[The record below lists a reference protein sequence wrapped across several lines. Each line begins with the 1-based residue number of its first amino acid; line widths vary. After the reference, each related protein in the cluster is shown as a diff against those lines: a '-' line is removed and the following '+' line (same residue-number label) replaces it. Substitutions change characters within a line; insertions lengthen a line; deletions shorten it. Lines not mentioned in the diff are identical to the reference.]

1 MFLLFNIFSK
11 IGNKIVF
18 QLDLSSYTAIINAFQ
33 TAVIDQFQLKQ
44 TKIELCSSDSTY
56 DFGVF

>member
-18 QLDLSSYTAIINAFQ
+18 QLDTAIINAFQ

-56 DFGVF
+56 DIGVF